1 MEAMPASH
9 DAIEGSY
16 MSTSAAHAPSLQDA
30 PLPAEISLVLE
41 NGALKLRDDNG
52 YSLYLFD
59 RDPPGSSLCEGP
71 CASEWPPVAAP
82 QDAHQIGDWTPV
94 HRTDG
99 TMQWAYKGKPV
110 YTYRGD
116 TGAGQTNGAGKGGV
130 WRLLA
135 P

>member
-1 MEAMPASH
+1 
-9 DAIEGSY
+9 
-16 MSTSAAHAPSLQDA
+16 MSKIWCVVFLTWSLTTAAHAQSLQDA
-30 PLPAEISLVLE
+30 PLPAEISLVQE
-41 NGALKLRDDNG
+41 SGALKLRDDNG
-52 YSLYLFD
+52 LSLYVFD
-59 RDPPGSSLCEGP
+59 RDPIGRSICVGP
-71 CASEWPPVAAP
+71 CASEWPPVVAP

-110 YTYRGD
+110 YTFRGD
-116 TGAGQTNGAGKGGV
+116 TAAGQTNGAGRGGG

>member
-1 MEAMPASH
+1 
-9 DAIEGSY
+9 
-16 MSTSAAHAPSLQDA
+16 MSNIWCVAFLTWTLTTVAHADNLADA
-30 PLPAEISLVLE
+30 PLPAEISLVQE
-41 NGALKLRDDNG
+41 NGVLKLRDDNG
-52 YSLYLFD
+52 YSLYVFD
-59 RDPPGSSLCEGP
+59 RDPLGKSACVKQ
-71 CASEWPPVAAP
+71 CASEWPPVVAP
-82 QDAHQIGDWTPV
+82 HDAHRIGDWTPV

-116 TGAGQTNGAGKGGV
+116 TAAGQTNGAGRGGL